1 MPINN
6 RVFGSDIPI
15 KVKKTLEARQ
25 LAAEKTRLPGQQ
37 INPSKYPDDREDY
50 NYGELLDNQFNGEAD
65 LSSRTPFIRMWTGVQ
80 TGVYE
85 GADDIVLYEGETIE
99 SKTNN
104 NSELEKQ
111 LKEEEEVA
119 QAHKDQKSTRF
130 PKSQVS
136 FQKESTDSTKGRY
149 VVKRPA
155 KDINFSKPKVYMLG
169 NHVLNTTDQITPQQ
183 QITSD
188 EFFQKTDS
196 EQNDYITGELF
207 PNEHGVRDDVNK
219 FLKPA
224 AGITSVSSETEGALG
239 ERKTTTINFVVH
251 NFADFDAI
259 YNRYF
264 LRPGAQIFIDFGWSS
279 VKDLYNPNDIIN
291 TNEEGKDADKI
302 IIEELYGEKQNG
314 DAKDGVVTR
323 SKGNLEVV
331 IGQVTNYDSK
341 IMENGSVEC
350 SLTIQ
355 SPNVAM
361 ITFPKLQHLKTKIDF
376 LLDHFFGF
384 EALNNFNLKEKDGKI
399 VPKADFDNV
408 PDSSSSVREIADFEE
423 LVDEKVEET
432 LGGSDFNPTVLGSI
446 AGLFLPDAKKSESQ
460 YISLGFLEDKIL
472 NAEFAFGKNI
482 EDIND
487 VSVKGLQTK
496 IDSSESFTFYH
507 SDFYEKQSIIGN
519 TGESDPVF
527 LVPEFWDRTYNTIT
541 KHTPFYKELETGTID
556 SFDKKFNDWIA
567 TADKKPSYFNTYPFE
582 TPITTYD
589 KTINGGDEASVG
601 RIPIREIFVNSAVV
615 KDAFGP
621 ESKSFKDIVNHILK
635 AINEDSYGIFKFK
648 LAGGQDNTLK
658 IIDENF
664 LGVDNII
671 EEDAFDKLFIFDIM
685 SPTSIVKSYNVNLSL
700 PNDAIGANVAI
711 QALSGT
717 NEQVLPANEEII
729 NASSLADIFNTLTTN
744 LEEEGIV
751 NAKEVKVKYLPDI
764 GGFRGKALSD
774 SNAEKQTYQDLYT
787 TELQESNDFYLNASY
802 GNVINT
808 TTLFVPTDDTEDE
821 SSDDTGDKAA
831 GKNTRIIDATDS
843 AQIKNGFFVT
853 KTFQEYF
860 RARIADKFVNKKN
873 PPLPIKLEL
882 TTYGISSLVPGD
894 IFRVDYLPKIYL
906 KTCYFQITKIKHSI
920 GSDGWYTT
928 LETVFRYRKKM
939 ANLNAIQGRY
949 RGFALSPH
957 LFDSFGVDDSQAYK
971 DSGAK
976 SFAYSSLRDTE
987 RTSGANTGRGYR
999 LGGIGGS
1006 SKGDS
1011 ERHITVYGS
1020 QANIYNF
1027 QDKLKFTTLS
1037 ISPLGKGK
1045 TITVIQNFADVQS
1058 YMSNITPVA
1067 IPSSFTHIAQIFKF
1081 KVSCPSDEGIILISP
1096 MYFSNTGTS
1105 YIGRKFGESHGKDYH
1120 NGYGGRNFPASMTG
1134 LYYNQEEVF
1143 LIFNKD
1149 DPVRF
1154 YGFVPAIKY
1163 DETDPSQPGRYDYLK
1178 ADFTSVKTLD
1188 FKKYFGTMPGIDKT
1202 RGETEEFTKRMEER
1216 GSYDQ

>member
-25 LAAEKTRLPGQQ
+25 LAAEKTRNPNEQ

-50 NYGELLDNQFNGEAD
+50 YNYGELLDNEFGGLAD

-80 TGVYE
+80 TGIYE
-85 GADDIVLYEGETIE
+85 GPDDIVLYEGETIE
-99 SKTNN
+99 TVAGKDASGDDILKV
-104 NSELEKQ
+104 LDDI
-111 LKEEEEVA
+111 KEENEKA
-119 QAHKDQKSTRF
+119 QAYKRDATRF

-136 FQKESTDSTKGRY
+136 FQKESPNSTKGKY
-149 VVKRPA
+149 IVKRPA
-155 KDINFSKPKVYMLG
+155 KHINFSKPKVYMLG

-183 QITSD
+183 QITAD
-188 EFFQKTDS
+188 EFGQKTDS
-196 EQNDYITGELF
+196 EQKDYITGEMF
-207 PNEHGVRDDVNK
+207 PDEHGVRNDVNK

-224 AGITSVSSETEGALG
+224 AGIVSVSSETEGALG

-279 VKDLYNPNDIIN
+279 VKDLYPPHEIIG
-291 TNEEGKDADKI
+291 TGEDGKDVEAI
-302 IIEELYGEKQNG
+302 MIERLYGEKRSG
-314 DAKDGVVTR
+314 DSQDGVVTR

-355 SPNVAM
+355 STNVAM
-361 ITFPKLQHLKTKIDF
+361 MTFPKLNHLKEKIDF
-376 LLDHFFGF
+376 LLDHFFRF
-384 EALNNFNLKEKDGKI
+384 EALNNFNLKTDKDGNI

-408 PDSSSSVREIADFEE
+408 PDSSSSVRDIAEFEE
-423 LVDEKVEET
+423 LVDEKVKET

-446 AGLFLPDAKKSESQ
+446 AGLFLPDVKNSESQ

-507 SDFYEKQSIIGN
+507 SDFHGKQSIIGN
-519 TGESDPVF
+519 TGETDPAF
-527 LVPEFWDRTYNTIT
+527 LIPRFWDRTYNTIT

-589 KTINGGDEASVG
+589 KTINGGDEDSTG
-601 RIPIREIFVNSAVV
+601 RIPIREIFINIQTI

-635 AINEDSYGIFKFK
+635 TINEDSYGIFKFK

-664 LGVDNII
+664 LGIDNII
-671 EEDAFDKLFIFDIM
+671 DEDAFDKLFTFDIM

-717 NEQVLPANEEII
+717 NDQVLPVNEEIV
-729 NASSLADIFNTLTTN
+729 NASSLADIFNTLTAN
-744 LEEEGIV
+744 LFPEEDGFV
-751 NAKEVKVKYLPDI
+751 NSAREVKIKYVPSI
-764 GGFRGKALSD
+764 GVFRGKSISD
-774 SNAEKQTYQDLYT
+774 SNAEKQTYQNLYS
-787 TELQESNDFYLNASY
+787 TELKEGNDFYLNTSY
-802 GNVINT
+802 GNIINT
-808 TTLFVPTDDTEDE
+808 ETLFEPKDDIEDD
-821 SSDDTGDKAA
+821 SSDDMGDKAA
-831 GKNTRIIDATDS
+831 GKNIRVIDSIDEK
-843 AQIKNGFFVT
+843 QIKNGFFVT
-853 KTFQEYF
+853 KDFKEYF
-860 RARIADKFVNKKN
+860 RAKISGKFINKKN
-873 PPLPIKLEL
+873 PPLPLKLEL

-894 IFRVDYLPKIYL
+894 IFTVDYLPKIYTT
-906 KTCYFQITKIKHSI
+906 TCYFQVTKIKHNV

-928 LETVFRYRKKM
+928 LETVFRYRNKM
-939 ANLNAIQGRY
+939 SNLNAIQGRY
-949 RGFALSPH
+949 RGFAISAH
-957 LFDSFGVDDSQAYK
+957 LFDSLGIDDSEAYK
-971 DSGAK
+971 GGFKTFPILGRDSD
-976 SFAYSSLRDTE
+976 FQVVSSYRI
-987 RTSGANTGRGYR
+987 NTGFSDK
-999 LGGIGGS
+999 GS
-1006 SKGDS
+1006 ATPHVSLNGAVGPEKPSFKD
-1011 ERHITVYGS
+1011 
-1020 QANIYNF
+1020 N
-1027 QDKLKFTTLS
+1027 LKIETNQN
-1037 ISPLGKGK
+1037 SPLGEGK
-1045 TITVIQNFADVQS
+1045 TIKVVQNFADAQS
-1058 YMSNITPVA
+1058 YMNYITPVS
-1067 IPSSFTHIAQIFKF
+1067 IPSSFTQLAQIFKF
-1081 KVSCPSDEGIILISP
+1081 KVSCPTDEGIVLISP
-1096 MYFSNTGTS
+1096 SYFVNTGGVD
-1105 YIGRKFGESHGKDYH
+1105 IFAIEESSWLGDDFF
-1120 NGYGGRNFPASMTG
+1120 NGIGGRAISAPTSG
-1134 LYYNQEEVF
+1134 VYYNGEEVW
-1143 LIFNKD
+1143 LIIHKQD
-1149 DPVRF
+1149 TRRF
-1154 YGFVPAIKY
+1154 YGFIPVVDFK
-1163 DETDPSQPGRYDYLK
+1163 TPSFGNFN
-1178 ADFTSVKTLD
+1178 FTSVTTPD
-1188 FKKYFGTMPGIDKT
+1188 FEKYFGTQSAIDTKSDKDY
-1202 RGETEEFTKRMEER
+1202 TKRKDEQGGYE
-1216 GSYDQ
+1216 Q